1 MHKIRKCCFRLR
13 TAKTRGELSTFL
25 FEEVSGFTL
34 HDLQH
39 LRGVLEHEFKA
50 LPPYYRKKLYPK
62 AMEQI
67 FGTHH
72 TLIHMYR
79 SGQLVNLTAP
89 LDPLF
94 VEYCDMVEKT
104 VLAEPDQKKQKFDLL
119 YFLLAAFNLFVIDLP
134 GHPIG
139 TPFPGGMTVE
149 QKNGEYLCP
158 VQGKTEGVENSICP
172 FCSAKNPFDE
182 EMPKKRKMKK

>member
-1 MHKIRKCCFRLR
+1 MHKTRTCCSRLR
-13 TAKTRGELSTFL
+13 TARTRSELSAFL
-25 FEEVSGFTL
+25 FEEVSSFTL

-39 LRGVLEHEFKA
+39 LRGVLEHEFKD

-79 SGQLVNLTAP
+79 SGRLSHLNAP

-94 VEYCDMVEKT
+94 TEFCDMVEKT
-104 VLAEPDQKKQKFDLL
+104 VLPEPDKRKQRLDLL
-119 YFLLAAFNLFVIDLP
+119 YYLLAAFNLFVIDLP

-172 FCSAKNPFDE
+172 FCSAINPFDE
-182 EMPKKRKMKK
+182 GMGGKQKRKK

>member
-13 TAKTRGELSTFL
+13 TAKTRGELSTIL
-25 FEEVSGFTL
+25 FEEVSRFSL

-39 LRGVLEHEFKA
+39 LRGVLEHEFRD
-50 LPPYYRKKLYPK
+50 LPKNYRKKLYPK

-72 TLIHMYR
+72 TLIHMSR
-79 SGQLVNLTAP
+79 SGQLSNLTAP
-89 LDPLF
+89 LDVRF
-94 VEYCDMVEKT
+94 TEYCDMVERT

-182 EMPKKRKMKK
+182 EISGKQRPKK

>member
-1 MHKIRKCCFRLR
+1 MHHILECCFRLQK
-13 TAKTRGELSTFL
+13 AKTKAELAAIL
-25 FEEVSGFTL
+25 YDEVSGYTL
-34 HDLQH
+34 YDLQH
-39 LRGVLEHEFKA
+39 LRGVLEYEFRD

-72 TLIHMYR
+72 ALIHLYR
-79 SGQLVNLTAP
+79 TGRLSRLTIP
-89 LDPLF
+89 LDPRF
-94 VEYCDMVEKT
+94 ADFCDMVERT
-104 VLAEPDQKKQKFDLL
+104 ILAEKNRRKQKYDLL
-119 YFLLAAFNLFVIDLP
+119 YFLLAAFNLFVLCLP

-158 VQGKTEGVENSICP
+158 VQGKTEGVKNSICP
-172 FCSAKNPFDE
+172 FCSAKNMFEDDKN
-182 EMPKKRKMKK
+182 KKREPEK

>member
-1 MHKIRKCCFRLR
+1 MHKTRTCCSRLR
-13 TAKTRGELSTFL
+13 MAKTRGELSAFL
-25 FEEVSGFTL
+25 FEEVNGFTL
-34 HDLQH
+34 YDLQH

-72 TLIHMYR
+72 ALIHMYR
-79 SGQLVNLTAP
+79 SGQLKNHKAP

-94 VEYCDMVEKT
+94 AEYCDMVEKT
-104 VLAEPDQKKQKFDLL
+104 VLAEPDLKKQKFDLL

-149 QKNGEYLCP
+149 EKNGEYLCP